1 MTDSLDTDKLQI
13 GLEAIHDAGVPG
25 VFTEVRDGD
34 QIWCG
39 AAGVADLAT
48 GRPVTADMRHRV
60 GSITKSF
67 TAAAVLRQVESGA
80 IDLDA
85 PIGRYLPH
93 LVPGE
98 RGRQITVRMLISH
111 TSGLAEY
118 LPYAYTSLAAFPAV
132 AKTTPESFEDNR
144 FTRFDPVKIIA
155 LGVDAPATGA
165 PGSTPGVYSNT
176 NYFLLCQLLEKVTG
190 ETAEQ
195 YITHDVIER
204 AGLRNTEL
212 PTGTQIDGPHSLHYE
227 SWFGMFEPPRDF
239 SVFDMSFVGPAASL
253 ISTVSDL
260 NHFFGLLLAG
270 EIVSPESLAQMQ
282 RTGPVVSFEGKLVDY
297 GLGLHRFTLP
307 GRRTCWG
314 HDGSVWGG
322 GAVSMIS
329 ADGRRRFSL
338 AVNLQRWNRF
348 DANGIPQPHPIDHA
362 LHAFIQLAMCG

>member
-13 GLEAIHDAGVPG
+13 ALEAIHGAGLPG
-25 VFTEVRDGD
+25 VFAEVRDGD

-39 AAGVADLAT
+39 AAGVADTAT

-67 TAAAVLRQVESGA
+67 TSAAVLRQVESGA

-85 PIGRYLPH
+85 PIGRYLPD

-98 RGRQITVRMLISH
+98 RGRAITVRMLISH

-118 LPYAYTSLAAFPAV
+118 LPYAYPSLAAFPAV
-132 AKTTPESFEDNR
+132 AKTTPESFEANR
-144 FTRFDPVKIIA
+144 FTHFDPVKIIA

-165 PGSTPGVYSNT
+165 PGGAPGVYSNT

-195 YITHDVIER
+195 YITRDVIER

-260 NHFFGLLLAG
+260 NRFFGLLLAG

-282 RTGPVVSFEGKLVDY
+282 RTGPVISFEGKIVDY
-297 GLGLHRFTLP
+297 GLGLHKFTLP
-307 GRRTCWG
+307 GRGICWG

-322 GAVSMIS
+322 GAVSMIC
-329 ADGRRRFSL
+329 ADGRRQLSV

-362 LHAFIQLAMCG
+362 LQGFIQLAMCG